1 MLTARFKL
9 DQESRVVSF
18 DLEGHAG
25 SAAKGENIICAAA
38 SAIAQTA
45 IGSLQEIA
53 RIEPVYRAEDG
64 LISCRV
70 SYKSGDEKQLIQIAS
85 LMGSVRIGCMQ
96 LEQSYGS
103 QYITCIDELQEI

>member
-9 DQESRVVSF
+9 DREDRVVSF
-18 DLEGHAG
+18 NLEGHAG
-25 SAAKGENIICAAA
+25 TAAKGENIICAAA

-53 RIEPVYRAEDG
+53 RIEPDYQAEDG
-64 LISCRV
+64 FISCLISYDSEDR
-70 SYKSGDEKQLIQIAS
+70 EQLTQIAS

-96 LEQSYGS
+96 LEDSYGS
-103 QYITCIDELQEI
+103 QYITCIDER